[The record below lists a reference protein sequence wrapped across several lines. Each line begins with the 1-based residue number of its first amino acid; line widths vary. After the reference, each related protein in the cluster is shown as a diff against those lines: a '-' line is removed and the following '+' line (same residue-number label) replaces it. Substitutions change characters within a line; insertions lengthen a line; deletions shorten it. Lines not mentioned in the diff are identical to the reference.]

1 MIDEKR
7 IPKYTQKD
15 VLRILQ
21 ISQTKLYRLRK
32 ENGLLTLVVKRR
44 YTEEEIEQIGN
55 LILNQY
61 KINKDE

>member
-32 ENGLLTLVVKRR
+32 DNGLLTKVVKRR
-44 YTEEEIEQIGN
+44 YTEKEIEELGK
-55 LILNQY
+55 LILKQY
-61 KINKDE
+61 NR